1 MSVQSVTNSTAAL
14 NAQLLQAESSSSF
27 GSTDSQSLPQL
38 TSNQLQQLRQALQQD
53 LQQAFASQSSGAS
66 SGSGGS
72 TSGGSNGSVQSQ
84 LDQSVSNTLGQF
96 GFSDSQKQTVLDKL
110 NQAISGPSGGHARR
124 GGHGR
129 HHVQQALNSVLQ
141 TLQSNSAGQTSGAN
155 GSDPSSSPPTSLLGA
170 VGASP
175 STSSGQSLDLLA

>member
-14 NAQLLQAESSSSF
+14 NAQLLQ
-27 GSTDSQSLPQL
+27 
-38 TSNQLQQLRQALQQD
+38 
-53 LQQAFASQSSGAS
+53 
-66 SGSGGS
+66 
-72 TSGGSNGSVQSQ
+72 
-84 LDQSVSNTLGQF
+84 DQSVSNTLGQF

-110 NQAISGPSGGHARR
+110 NQALSGPSGGHARR
-124 GGHGR
+124 GHGR
-129 HHVQQALNSVLQ
+129 HHAQQALNSVLQ

>member
-14 NAQLLQAESSSSF
+14 NAPLMQAESSSSF
-27 GSTDSQSLPQL
+27 DSSDSQSLPQL

-53 LQQAFASQSSGAS
+53 LQQAFASQSSGGS

-72 TSGGSNGSVQSQ
+72 TSGNSSGSVQSQ

-110 NQAISGPSGGHARR
+110 NQALSGPSGGHARR
-124 GGHGR
+124 GHGR
-129 HHVQQALNSVLQ
+129 HHAQQALNSVLQ